1 MAANASISVSSSKS
15 PCGCGGSGAAPAS
28 PCNCGGGGGCS
39 SCQGQ
44 SYVRPL
50 FFAGQLLTEDDL
62 QSLGDY
68 VVAKNRLH
76 NRFLM
81 GSGVVCGLQV
91 TCPPCGCGTVVVNPG
106 YAIDCCG
113 NDIAVACPQTLDI
126 NQMVRNLL
134 LKLRGGTDCSDPCAG
149 TTATSGT
156 SQSASAAMSG
166 ANSGM
171 AGNAATQK
179 PDPSRRY
186 CLYINYCEQP
196 SDPVSPYATD
206 APCGSGTCEPTRI
219 REGFTFELR
228 CPPTSEP
235 DPAIC
240 SCFWNCVGDPTALQ
254 KATIDCSFLC
264 RYAQRLAAAVLE
276 IGNNPALTITD
287 PAAFS
292 RRLREHTEELEHALD
307 EAKIEGEHID
317 AAIVDA
323 ILEKVSH
330 LAANV
335 ARYSLQPVEIRRES
349 DKSVSS
355 LGSAITLLGTA
366 HKTINASIIRR
377 AFPTTLRRGYAA
389 ALMEVTGQLA
399 GAHSSRDTSERV
411 LVAPEF
417 KTMTMKFMA
426 VGVAYTPAFHVLLA
440 ESLQSLKQWL
450 QNLLQQSQGL
460 TICNLLAEVDAVVLP
475 STAPATDTSMS
486 GATSIVSAE
495 GVLCRIVQ
503 QYLRNC
509 FCNALLPACPPCD
522 DPGVLL
528 ACLTVKDCRVKDIC
542 NLEREFVISP
552 AAVRYWIP
560 EIQRMGDAIEKWCC
574 PSRYEKCENEKRG
587 YQSEFLS
594 GALGQAPAYA
604 ELALAM
610 IAGACPAPVQAEQAQ
625 VKPLSFLAPLVSK
638 WRLAEE
644 KLEQDAAAESANAA
658 TAALER
664 RVSELAEE
672 LKDLSAE
679 HAKLQGQFAKEKK
692 SRSQES

>member
-1 MAANASISVSSSKS
+1 
-15 PCGCGGSGAAPAS
+15 
-28 PCNCGGGGGCS
+28 
-39 SCQGQ
+39 
-44 SYVRPL
+44 
-50 FFAGQLLTEDDL
+50 LLTEDDL

-76 NRFLM
+76 NRSLM

-134 LKLRGGTDCSDPCAG
+134 LKLRGGADCGDPCAG
-149 TTATSGT
+149 TNTPSTTAK
-156 SQSASAAMSG
+156 SASSAVSAAP
-166 ANSGM
+166 AGM

-179 PDPSRRY
+179 PDSARRY
-186 CLYINYCEQP
+186 CLYIDYCEQP

-240 SCFWNCVGDPTALQ
+240 SRFWNCVGDPTALQ

-264 RYAQRLAAAVLE
+264 RYAQRLAGALRE
-276 IGNNPALTITD
+276 IGDDPALTIADT
-287 PAAFS
+287 AAFS
-292 RRLREHTEELEHALD
+292 RRLREHFRDLEHALD
-307 EAKIEGEHID
+307 EAKIEGEHTD
-317 AAIVDA
+317 AAVVDT
-323 ILEKVSH
+323 ILEKISH

-335 ARYSLQPVEIRRES
+335 ARYSLQPKEVRREFETS
-349 DKSVSS
+349 APN
-355 LGSAITLLGTA
+355 LGAAITLLGTA

-377 AFPTTLRRGYAA
+377 AFPTTLRRGYAT

-399 GAHSSRDTSERV
+399 GAHSSRDTSERI
-411 LVAPEF
+411 LIAPEF
-417 KTMTMKFMA
+417 KTMTMKVMA
-426 VGVAYTPAFHVLLA
+426 AGVAYTPAFHVLLA
-440 ESLQSLKQWL
+440 EALRSLQQWL
-450 QNLLQQSQGL
+450 QNRLQQSQGQ
-460 TICNLLAEVDAVVLP
+460 TICNLLSEVDAVVLP
-475 STAPATDTSMS
+475 SPAPAGDVTSS
-486 GATSIVSAE
+486 GASSIVSAE
-495 GVLCRIVQ
+495 GILCRIVQ

-528 ACLTVKDCRVKDIC
+528 ACLTVKDCCVKDIC

-560 EIQRMGDAIEKWCC
+560 EIQRMGEAIEKWCC
-574 PSRYEKCENEKRG
+574 PSRYEKCEDEKRG
-587 YQSEFLS
+587 YESEFLS
-594 GALGQAPAYA
+594 GALGQPPAYA

-610 IAGACPAPVQAEQAQ
+610 IADACPPPVQAEQAQ

-644 KLEQDAAAESANAA
+644 KLEQDAAAETANAA

-664 RVSELAEE
+664 RVSELAKE

-679 HAKLQGQFAKEKK
+679 QAKFQERYTKDKK
-692 SRSQES
+692 SRSQEP

>member
-28 PCNCGGGGGCS
+28 PCSCGGGGGCS
-39 SCQGQ
+39 SCQAQ

-76 NRFLM
+76 NRSLM

-134 LKLRGGTDCSDPCAG
+134 LKLRGGADCGDPCAG
-149 TTATSGT
+149 TNTPSTTAK
-156 SQSASAAMSG
+156 SASSAVSAAP
-166 ANSGM
+166 AGM

-179 PDPSRRY
+179 PDSARRY
-186 CLYINYCEQP
+186 CLYIDYCEQP

-240 SCFWNCVGDPTALQ
+240 SRFWNCVGDPTALQ

-264 RYAQRLAAAVLE
+264 RYAQRLAGALRE
-276 IGNNPALTITD
+276 IGDDPALTIADT
-287 PAAFS
+287 AAFS
-292 RRLREHTEELEHALD
+292 RRLREHFRDLEHALD
-307 EAKIEGEHID
+307 EAKIEGEHTD
-317 AAIVDA
+317 AAVVDT
-323 ILEKVSH
+323 ILEKISH

-335 ARYSLQPVEIRRES
+335 ARYSLQPKEVRREFETS
-349 DKSVSS
+349 APN
-355 LGSAITLLGTA
+355 LGAAITLLGTA

-377 AFPTTLRRGYAA
+377 AFPTTLRRGYAT

-399 GAHSSRDTSERV
+399 GAHSSRDTSERI
-411 LVAPEF
+411 LIAPEF
-417 KTMTMKFMA
+417 KTMTMKVMA
-426 VGVAYTPAFHVLLA
+426 AGVAYTPAFHVLLA
-440 ESLQSLKQWL
+440 EALRSLQQWL
-450 QNLLQQSQGL
+450 QNRLQQSQGQ
-460 TICNLLAEVDAVVLP
+460 TICNLLSEVDAVVLP
-475 STAPATDTSMS
+475 SPAPAGDVTSS
-486 GATSIVSAE
+486 AASSIVSAE
-495 GVLCRIVQ
+495 GILCRIVQ

-528 ACLTVKDCRVKDIC
+528 ACLTVKDCCVKDIC

-574 PSRYEKCENEKRG
+574 PSRYEKCEDEKRG
-587 YQSEFLS
+587 YESEFLS
-594 GALGQAPAYA
+594 GALGQPPAYA

-610 IAGACPAPVQAEQAQ
+610 IADACPPPVQAEQAQ

-644 KLEQDAAAESANAA
+644 KLEQDAAAETANAA

-664 RVSELAEE
+664 RVSELAKE

-679 HAKLQGQFAKEKK
+679 QAKFQERYTKDKK
-692 SRSQES
+692 SRSQET

>member
-28 PCNCGGGGGCS
+28 PCSCGGGGGCS

-76 NRFLM
+76 NRSLM

-134 LKLRGGTDCSDPCAG
+134 LKLRGGADCGDPCAG
-149 TTATSGT
+149 TNTPSTTAK
-156 SQSASAAMSG
+156 SASSAVSAAP
-166 ANSGM
+166 AGM

-179 PDPSRRY
+179 PDSARRY
-186 CLYINYCEQP
+186 CLYIDYCEQP

-240 SCFWNCVGDPTALQ
+240 SRFWNCVGDPTALQ

-264 RYAQRLAAAVLE
+264 RYAQRLAGALRE
-276 IGNNPALTITD
+276 IGDDPALTIADT
-287 PAAFS
+287 AAFS
-292 RRLREHTEELEHALD
+292 RRLREHFRDLEHALD
-307 EAKIEGEHID
+307 EAKIEGEHTD
-317 AAIVDA
+317 AAVVDT
-323 ILEKVSH
+323 ILEKISH

-335 ARYSLQPVEIRRES
+335 ARYSLQPKEVRREFETS
-349 DKSVSS
+349 APN
-355 LGSAITLLGTA
+355 LGAAITLLGTA

-377 AFPTTLRRGYAA
+377 AFPTTLRRGYAT

-399 GAHSSRDTSERV
+399 GAHSSRDTSERI
-411 LVAPEF
+411 LIAPEF
-417 KTMTMKFMA
+417 KTMTMKVMA
-426 VGVAYTPAFHVLLA
+426 AGVAYTPAFHVLLA
-440 ESLQSLKQWL
+440 EALRSLQQWL
-450 QNLLQQSQGL
+450 QNRLQQSQGQ
-460 TICNLLAEVDAVVLP
+460 TICNLLSEVDAVVLP
-475 STAPATDTSMS
+475 SPAPAGDVTSS
-486 GATSIVSAE
+486 AASSIVSAE
-495 GVLCRIVQ
+495 GILCRIVQ

-528 ACLTVKDCRVKDIC
+528 ACLTVKDCCVKDIC

-574 PSRYEKCENEKRG
+574 PSRYEKCEDEKRG
-587 YQSEFLS
+587 YESEFLS
-594 GALGQAPAYA
+594 GALGQPPAYA

-610 IAGACPAPVQAEQAQ
+610 IADACPPPVQAEQAQ

-644 KLEQDAAAESANAA
+644 KLEQDAAAETANAA

-664 RVSELAEE
+664 RVSELAKE

-679 HAKLQGQFAKEKK
+679 QAKFQERYTKDKK
-692 SRSQES
+692 SRSQET